1 MFVFLIGDA
10 SVCYGDSGGGM
21 IFYEKS
27 KWFIRGIVSI
37 SLSQFGQGKKC
48 DPREYVVFTDVT
60 KFVPWIKFYF

>member
-1 MFVFLIGDA
+1 
-10 SVCYGDSGGGM
+10 M
-21 IFYEKS
+21 IFFEKS

-60 KFVPWIKFYF
+60 KFVPWIKLYL